1 MHLPRGALVCGSTLL
16 GVAAMSLQLVH
27 GACALARPCAG
38 LFVRAALCGACAL
51 LV

>member
-1 MHLPRGALVCGSTLL
+1 MHLPRRAWECGFHLV

-27 GACALARPCAG
+27 GACALARLCAV